1 MTTPTKSHTALF
13 ITVSVLFGGNYMW
26 AHFALESFSALE
38 VAWGRTVLAAATLA
52 IVLLVTKD
60 HYPRGKEIWI
70 KLNIAAIL
78 FNTVSFVGMATA
90 VSRISTVQVSIWNA
104 LVPLVTL
111 GFVLVFIP
119 EENPTWRRVTGL
131 SMGFLGALFIAH
143 PWTGLGDF
151 DAIGTGAIMVGTTSY
166 AAGLVYARR
175 NFVNVKDT
183 PTSIAAGQMLCA
195 SIHFTLILP
204 WFVTITTDASTI
216 SLISLLILGVVGTGI
231 TYIMIQTLIKQS
243 GAGVA
248 SDTTY
253 VILFVAILLGIV
265 VLGEAINVWQIIGSA
280 LILIG
285 LVIINTKEKTSVS
298 TPSDYRGSIL

>member
-1 MTTPTKSHTALF
+1 MTNLTTPTKSHTALF
-13 ITVSVLFGGNYMW
+13 LTVSVLFGGNYMW
-26 AHFALESFSALE
+26 AHFALQSFSALE

-52 IVLLVTKD
+52 VVVLVTKD

-70 KLNIAAIL
+70 KLNVAALL

-90 VSRISTVQVSIWNA
+90 VSRITTVQVSIWNA

-119 EENPTWRRVTGL
+119 EENPTWRRITGL

-143 PWTGLGDF
+143 PWSGLGDF
-151 DAIGTGAIMVGTTSY
+151 DALGTGAIMVGTTSY

-175 NFVNVKDT
+175 NFANVSDT

-216 SLISLLILGVVGTGI
+216 SIVSMLILGIVGTGI

-253 VILFVAILLGIV
+253 VILFVAIVLGIV
-265 VLGEAINVWQIIGSA
+265 VLGEELNVWQIIGSGF
-280 LILIG
+280 ILIG
-285 LVIINTKEKTSVS
+285 LVIINRKEKTSVI
-298 TPSDYRGSIL
+298 TP

>member
-1 MTTPTKSHTALF
+1 MTIAEPKVVKSHTALF
-13 ITVSVLFGGNYMW
+13 LTVSVLFGGNYMW
-26 AHFALESFSALE
+26 AHFALQSFSALE

-52 IVLLVTKD
+52 VVVLVTRD

-70 KLNIAAIL
+70 KLNVAALL

-90 VSRISTVQVSIWNA
+90 VSRITTVQVSIWNA

-119 EENPTWRRVTGL
+119 EENPTWRRITGL
-131 SMGFLGALFIAH
+131 SMGFLGAIFIAH
-143 PWTGLGDF
+143 PWSGLGDF
-151 DAIGTGAIMVGTTSY
+151 DAFGTGAIMVGTTSY

-175 NFVNVKDT
+175 NFANVSDT

-195 SIHFTLILP
+195 AIHFTLILP
-204 WFVTITTDASTI
+204 WFVTITSDASTI
-216 SLISLLILGVVGTGI
+216 SIFSMLILGIVGTGI

-253 VILFVAILLGIV
+253 VILFIAIALGVV
-265 VLGEAINVWQIIGSA
+265 VLGEELNVWQVIGSG

-285 LVIINTKEKTSVS
+285 LVIINRKEKTSVI
-298 TPSDYRGSIL
+298 TP

>member
-1 MTTPTKSHTALF
+1 MTTATTPTKSNTALF
-13 ITVSVLFGGNYMW
+13 LTVSVLFGGNYMW
-26 AHFALESFSALE
+26 AHYALQSFSALE

-52 IVLLVTKD
+52 IVLLITKD
-60 HYPRGKEIWI
+60 RYPRGKEIWI
-70 KLNIAAIL
+70 KLNIAALL
-78 FNTVSFVGMATA
+78 FNTISFVGMSTA
-90 VSRISTVQVSIWNA
+90 VSRITTVQVSIWNA

-111 GFVLVFIP
+111 GFVLLFIP

-143 PWTGLGDF
+143 PWSGLGDF
-151 DAIGTGAIMVGTTSY
+151 DALGTGAIMIGTTSY

-175 NFVNVKDT
+175 NFANVTNT

-204 WFVTITTDASTI
+204 WLVTFTTDASTI
-216 SLISLLILGVVGTGI
+216 SLISMLILGVVGTGI

-253 VILFVAILLGIV
+253 VILFVAIMLGIV
-265 VLGEAINVWQIIGSA
+265 VLGEAINIWQIIGSA

-285 LVIINTKEKTSVS
+285 LIIINTKEKTSVV
-298 TPSDYRGSIL
+298 TP

>member
-26 AHFALESFSALE
+26 AHFALQSFSALE

-143 PWTGLGDF
+143 PWSGLGDF

-204 WFVTITTDASTI
+204 WFVTITTDATTI

-253 VILFVAILLGIV
+253 VILFVAIMLGII
-265 VLGEAINVWQIIGSA
+265 VLGEAINIWQIIGSA
-280 LILIG
+280 LILVG
-285 LVIINTKEKTSVS
+285 LVIINTKEKTPAV
-298 TPSDYRGSIL
+298 TP

>member
-1 MTTPTKSHTALF
+1 MTTTQPKVVKSHTALF
-13 ITVSVLFGGNYMW
+13 LTVSFLFGGNYMW
-26 AHFALESFSALE
+26 AHFALQSFSALE

-52 IVLLVTKD
+52 VVVLVTKD

-70 KLNIAAIL
+70 KLNVAALL

-90 VSRISTVQVSIWNA
+90 VSRITTVQVSIWNA

-119 EENPTWRRVTGL
+119 EENPTWRRITGL
-131 SMGFLGALFIAH
+131 SMGFLGAIFIAH
-143 PWTGLGDF
+143 PWSGLGNF
-151 DAIGTGAIMVGTTSY
+151 DAFGTGAIMIGTTSY

-175 NFVNVKDT
+175 NFANATDT
-183 PTSIAAGQMLCA
+183 PASIAAGQMLCA

-216 SLISLLILGVVGTGI
+216 SIVSMLILGIVGTGI

-253 VILFVAILLGIV
+253 VILFIAILLGIV
-265 VLGEAINVWQIIGSA
+265 VLGEELNVWQIIGSG

-285 LVIINTKEKTSVS
+285 LVIINRKEKTSII
-298 TPSDYRGSIL
+298 TP

>member
-1 MTTPTKSHTALF
+1 
-13 ITVSVLFGGNYMW
+13 
-26 AHFALESFSALE
+26 
-38 VAWGRTVLAAATLA
+38 
-52 IVLLVTKD
+52 
-60 HYPRGKEIWI
+60 
-70 KLNIAAIL
+70 
-78 FNTVSFVGMATA
+78 MATA
-90 VSRISTVQVSIWNA
+90 VSRITTVQVSIWNA

-143 PWTGLGDF
+143 PWSGLGDF
-151 DAIGTGAIMVGTTSY
+151 DAFGTGAIMIGTTSY

-175 NFVNVKDT
+175 NFANVT
-183 PTSIAAGQMLCA
+183 NSPTSIAAGQMLCA
-195 SIHFTLILP
+195 SIHFALILP
-204 WFVTITTDASTI
+204 WFVTITTDATTI
-216 SLISLLILGVVGTGI
+216 SLISMLILGVVGTGI

-265 VLGEAINVWQIIGSA
+265 VLGEAINIWQIIGSA

>member
-1 MTTPTKSHTALF
+1 MTIAEPKVVKSHTALF
-13 ITVSVLFGGNYMW
+13 LTVSVLCGGNYMW
-26 AHFALESFSALE
+26 AHFALQSFSALE

-52 IVLLVTKD
+52 VVVLVTRD

-70 KLNIAAIL
+70 KLNVAALL

-90 VSRISTVQVSIWNA
+90 VSRITTVQVSIWNA

-119 EENPTWRRVTGL
+119 EENPTWRRITGL

-143 PWTGLGDF
+143 PWSGLGDF
-151 DAIGTGAIMVGTTSY
+151 DAFGTGAIMVGTTSY

-175 NFVNVKDT
+175 NFANVSDT

-195 SIHFTLILP
+195 AIHFTLILP
-204 WFVTITTDASTI
+204 WFVTITSDASTI
-216 SLISLLILGVVGTGI
+216 SIFSMLILGIVGTGI

-253 VILFVAILLGIV
+253 VILFIAIALGIV
-265 VLGEAINVWQIIGSA
+265 VLGEELNIWQVIGSS

-285 LVIINTKEKTSVS
+285 LVIINRKEKTSVI
-298 TPSDYRGSIL
+298 TP

>member
-1 MTTPTKSHTALF
+1 MTNLTTPTKSHTALF

-26 AHFALESFSALE
+26 AHFALQSFSALE

-52 IVLLVTKD
+52 VVVLVTKD

-70 KLNIAAIL
+70 KLNVAALL

-90 VSRISTVQVSIWNA
+90 VSRITTVQVSIWNA

-119 EENPTWRRVTGL
+119 EENPTWRRITGL
-131 SMGFLGALFIAH
+131 SMGFLGAIFIAH
-143 PWTGLGDF
+143 PWSGLGDF
-151 DAIGTGAIMVGTTSY
+151 DALGTGAIMIGTTSY

-175 NFVNVKDT
+175 NFANVTDT

-216 SLISLLILGVVGTGI
+216 SIVSMLILGIVGTGI

-253 VILFVAILLGIV
+253 VILFVAIALGIV
-265 VLGEAINVWQIIGSA
+265 VLGEELNVWQVIGSG

-285 LVIINTKEKTSVS
+285 LVIINRKEKTSVI
-298 TPSDYRGSIL
+298 TP

>member
-1 MTTPTKSHTALF
+1 MTNLTTPTKSHTALF
-13 ITVSVLFGGNYMW
+13 LTVSVLFGGNYMW
-26 AHFALESFSALE
+26 AHFALQSFSALE

-52 IVLLVTKD
+52 VVVLVTKD

-70 KLNIAAIL
+70 KLNVAALL

-90 VSRISTVQVSIWNA
+90 VSRITTVQVSIWNA

-119 EENPTWRRVTGL
+119 EENPTWRRITGL
-131 SMGFLGALFIAH
+131 SMGFLGAIFIAH
-143 PWTGLGDF
+143 PWSGLGDF
-151 DAIGTGAIMVGTTSY
+151 DAFGTGAIMIGTTSY

-175 NFVNVKDT
+175 NFANVSDT

-216 SLISLLILGVVGTGI
+216 SIASMLILGIVGTGI

-253 VILFVAILLGIV
+253 VILFIAILLGIV
-265 VLGEAINVWQIIGSA
+265 VLGEEINIWQIIGSA

-285 LVIINTKEKTSVS
+285 LVIINRKEKTSVI
-298 TPSDYRGSIL
+298 TP

>member
-1 MTTPTKSHTALF
+1 MTNLTTPTKSHTALF
-13 ITVSVLFGGNYMW
+13 LTVSVLFGGNYMW
-26 AHFALESFSALE
+26 AHFALQSFSALE

-52 IVLLVTKD
+52 VVVLVTKD

-70 KLNIAAIL
+70 KLNVAALL

-90 VSRISTVQVSIWNA
+90 VSRITTVQVSIWNA

-119 EENPTWRRVTGL
+119 EENPTWRRITGL
-131 SMGFLGALFIAH
+131 SMGFLGAIFIAH
-143 PWTGLGDF
+143 PWSGLGDF
-151 DAIGTGAIMVGTTSY
+151 DAFGTGAIMIGTTSY

-175 NFVNVKDT
+175 NFANVTDT

-204 WFVTITTDASTI
+204 WFVTITTDASKI
-216 SLISLLILGVVGTGI
+216 SIVSMLILGIVGTGI

-253 VILFVAILLGIV
+253 VILFIAILLGIV
-265 VLGEAINVWQIIGSA
+265 VLGEELNVWQIIGSG

-285 LVIINTKEKTSVS
+285 LVIINRKEKTSII
-298 TPSDYRGSIL
+298 TP

>member
-1 MTTPTKSHTALF
+1 MTTPTTPTTPTKSHTALF
-13 ITVSVLFGGNYMW
+13 IAVSVLFGGNYMW

-52 IVLLVTKD
+52 IVLLITKD

-143 PWTGLGDF
+143 PWSGLGDF

-204 WFVTITTDASTI
+204 WFVTITTDATTI

-253 VILFVAILLGIV
+253 VILFVAIMLGII
-265 VLGEAINVWQIIGSA
+265 VLGEAINIWQIIGSA

-285 LVIINTKEKTSVS
+285 LVIINTKEKTPAV
-298 TPSDYRGSIL
+298 TP

>member
-1 MTTPTKSHTALF
+1 MTNLTTPTKSHTALF
-13 ITVSVLFGGNYMW
+13 LTVSVLFGGNYMW
-26 AHFALESFSALE
+26 AHFAIQSFSALE

-52 IVLLVTKD
+52 VVVLVTKD

-70 KLNIAAIL
+70 KLNVAALL

-90 VSRISTVQVSIWNA
+90 VSRITTVQVSIWNA

-119 EENPTWRRVTGL
+119 EENPTWRRITGL

-143 PWTGLGDF
+143 PWSGLGDF

-175 NFVNVKDT
+175 NFSNVSDT

-216 SLISLLILGVVGTGI
+216 SIVSMLILGIVGTGI

-253 VILFVAILLGIV
+253 VILFVAIVLGIV
-265 VLGEAINVWQIIGSA
+265 VLGEELNVWQLIGSG

-285 LVIINTKEKTSVS
+285 LVIINRKEKTSII
-298 TPSDYRGSIL
+298 TP

>member
-13 ITVSVLFGGNYMW
+13 ISVSVLFGCNYMW
-26 AHFALESFSALE
+26 AHFALQSFSALE

-52 IVLLVTKD
+52 VVVLITKD
-60 HYPRGKEIWI
+60 RYPRGKEIWI
-70 KLNIAAIL
+70 KLNVAALL

-90 VSRISTVQVSIWNA
+90 VSRITTVQVSIWNA

-119 EENPTWRRVTGL
+119 EENPTWRRLTGL
-131 SMGFLGALFIAH
+131 SMGFVGALFIAH
-143 PWTGLGDF
+143 PWSGLGDF
-151 DAIGTGAIMVGTTSY
+151 DAFGTGAIMIGTTSY

-175 NFVNVKDT
+175 NFANVSNT

-204 WFVTITTDASTI
+204 WFVTITTDASKI
-216 SLISLLILGVVGTGI
+216 SVVSMLILGVVGTGI

-253 VILFVAILLGIV
+253 VILFVAIMLGII
-265 VLGEAINVWQIIGSA
+265 VLGEAINIWQIVGSA

-285 LVIINTKEKTSVS
+285 LVIINSKEKTSVV
-298 TPSDYRGSIL
+298 TP

>member
-1 MTTPTKSHTALF
+1 
-13 ITVSVLFGGNYMW
+13 MW
-26 AHFALESFSALE
+26 AHFALQSFSALE
-38 VAWGRTVLAAATLA
+38 VAWGRTILAAATLA
-52 IVLLVTKD
+52 VVVLVTKD

-70 KLNIAAIL
+70 KLNVAALL

-90 VSRISTVQVSIWNA
+90 VSRITTVQVSIWNA

-119 EENPTWRRVTGL
+119 EENPTWRRITGL
-131 SMGFLGALFIAH
+131 SMGFLGAIFIAH
-143 PWTGLGDF
+143 PWSGLGDF
-151 DAIGTGAIMVGTTSY
+151 DAFGTGAIMIGTTSY

-175 NFVNVKDT
+175 NFANVSDT

-216 SLISLLILGVVGTGI
+216 SIASMLILGIVGTGI

-253 VILFVAILLGIV
+253 VILFIAILLGIV
-265 VLGEAINVWQIIGSA
+265 VLGEKINIWQIIGSA

-285 LVIINTKEKTSVS
+285 LVIINRKEKTSVI
-298 TPSDYRGSIL
+298 TP

>member
-1 MTTPTKSHTALF
+1 MTTPTAQTKSHTALF

-26 AHFALESFSALE
+26 AHFALQSFSALE

-60 HYPRGKEIWI
+60 SYPRGKEIWI

-90 VSRISTVQVSIWNA
+90 VSRITTVQVSIWNA

-111 GFVLVFIP
+111 GFVLLFIP

-131 SMGFLGALFIAH
+131 SMGFLGAVFIAH
-143 PWTGLGDF
+143 PWSGLGDF
-151 DAIGTGAIMVGTTSY
+151 DALGTGAIMIGTTSY

-175 NFVNVKDT
+175 NFANVSFT

-204 WFVTITTDASTI
+204 WFVTITTDASNI
-216 SLISLLILGVVGTGI
+216 SLISILILGVVGTGI
-231 TYIMIQTLIKQS
+231 TYIMIQTLIKQA

-253 VILFVAILLGIV
+253 VILFVAIMLGII
-265 VLGEAINVWQIIGSA
+265 VLGEAMNIWQIIGSS
-280 LILIG
+280 LILVG
-285 LVIINTKEKTSVS
+285 LVIINSKEKTLVV
-298 TPSDYRGSIL
+298 TP

>member
-1 MTTPTKSHTALF
+1 MTTATTPTKSNTALF
-13 ITVSVLFGGNYMW
+13 LTVSVLFGGNYMW
-26 AHFALESFSALE
+26 AHYALQSFSALE

-52 IVLLVTKD
+52 IVLLITKD
-60 HYPRGKEIWI
+60 RYPRGKEIWI
-70 KLNIAAIL
+70 KLNVAALL
-78 FNTVSFVGMATA
+78 FNTISFVGMSTA
-90 VSRISTVQVSIWNA
+90 VSRITTVQVSIWNA

-111 GFVLVFIP
+111 GFVLLFIP

-143 PWTGLGDF
+143 PWSGLGDF
-151 DAIGTGAIMVGTTSY
+151 DALGTGAIMIGTTSY

-175 NFVNVKDT
+175 NFANVTNT

-204 WFVTITTDASTI
+204 WLVTFTTDASTI
-216 SLISLLILGVVGTGI
+216 SLISMLILGVVGTGI

-253 VILFVAILLGIV
+253 VILFVAIMLGIV
-265 VLGEAINVWQIIGSA
+265 VLGEAINIWQIIGSA

-285 LVIINTKEKTSVS
+285 LVIINTKEKTSVV
-298 TPSDYRGSIL
+298 TP

>member
-1 MTTPTKSHTALF
+1 MTTLTQPAKSHTALF
-13 ITVSVLFGGNYMW
+13 IAVSVLFGGNYMW

-52 IVLLVTKD
+52 IVLLITKD

-143 PWTGLGDF
+143 PWSGLGDF

-204 WFVTITTDASTI
+204 WFVTITTDATTI

-253 VILFVAILLGIV
+253 VILFVAIMLGII
-265 VLGEAINVWQIIGSA
+265 VLGEAINIWQIIGSA

-285 LVIINTKEKTSVS
+285 LVIINTKEKTPAV
-298 TPSDYRGSIL
+298 TP

>member
-1 MTTPTKSHTALF
+1 MTTLTQPAKSHTALF
-13 ITVSVLFGGNYMW
+13 LAVSVLFGGNYMW
-26 AHFALESFSALE
+26 AHFALQSFSALE

-52 IVLLVTKD
+52 IVLLITKD

-143 PWTGLGDF
+143 PWSGLGDF

-253 VILFVAILLGIV
+253 VILFVAIMLGIV

-280 LILIG
+280 LILVG
-285 LVIINTKEKTSVS
+285 LVIINTKER
-298 TPSDYRGSIL
+298 TPAVTP

>member
-1 MTTPTKSHTALF
+1 MTNLTTPTKSSTALF

-26 AHFALESFSALE
+26 AHFALQSFSALE

-143 PWTGLGDF
+143 PWSGLGDF

-253 VILFVAILLGIV
+253 VILFVAIMLGIV

-280 LILIG
+280 LILVG
-285 LVIINTKEKTSVS
+285 LVIINTKER
-298 TPSDYRGSIL
+298 TPAVTP